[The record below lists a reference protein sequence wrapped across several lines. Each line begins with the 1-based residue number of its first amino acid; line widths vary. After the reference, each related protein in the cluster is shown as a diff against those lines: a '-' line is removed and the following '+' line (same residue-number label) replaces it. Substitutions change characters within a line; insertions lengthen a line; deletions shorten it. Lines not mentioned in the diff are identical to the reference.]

1 MKGVYVLAVSVV
13 EPVCVRV
20 GALGRVSFKRG
31 LYAYVGSGQVGLE
44 KRVARHLR
52 RAKKRFW
59 HIDYLLDSGVAKVVR
74 VFLSEGEKSEEC
86 RVAEV
91 LSERSVPVVGFGC
104 SDCCCRSHLFM
115 IGDCEF
121 LGEFMRELRLEPVR
135 SGR

>member
-1 MKGVYVLAVSVV
+1 MKGIYVLAVSVV

-52 RAKKRFW
+52 RVKKRFW
-59 HIDYLLDSGVAKVVR
+59 HIDYLLGSGVARVVR
-74 VFLSEGEKSEEC
+74 VFLIEGEKSEEC
-86 RVAEV
+86 RVAGV
-91 LSERSVPVVGFGC
+91 LSERGVPVVGFGC
-104 SDCCCRSHLFM
+104 SDCCCRSHLFV
-115 IGDCEF
+115 IGDCGF

-135 SGR
+135 SRR